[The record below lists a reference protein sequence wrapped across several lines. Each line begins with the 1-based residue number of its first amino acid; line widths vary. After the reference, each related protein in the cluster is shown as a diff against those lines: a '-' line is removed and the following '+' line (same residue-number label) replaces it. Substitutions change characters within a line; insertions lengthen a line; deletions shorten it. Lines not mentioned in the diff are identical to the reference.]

1 MGLAASQARFLA
13 ITSRKANCEFRS
25 MEIAQDKLSVT
36 RELAEVS
43 QNYQNAL
50 NQTSLVWDFDGSGQD
65 LYNLSYGVLMT
76 PTMLN
81 NFTPYL
87 ITNRAGAVV
96 LNGQMAKAAAAISA
110 DGAPAVSSA
119 TGFAAFMDALGVAGV
134 IPESMVR
141 DIRSIT
147 DHHYK
152 YKDAAGNDI
161 SLLNPT
167 PQEIADTGAYLDGA
181 YTNGYNK
188 GAGYGAEPLNKN
200 GACASNVLGLA
211 YKIEEANLGV
221 ITDYLTNCDAI
232 YVNGTKASDITKSK
246 LTLDQILTNEVIA
259 VQTYEDGHHALNDT
273 YKFVDRNGDKD
284 FDDVGEKETVG
295 LMNGLG
301 LGPDDTAGLYGALV
315 GAFKE
320 LLVTDA
326 VTAAAFNA
334 ADIATRDQY
343 RCSKED
349 YKTLSGDQKS
359 ESSVISSLKST
370 SSEYNQLIFY
380 ENEGGKYNSGIGVN
394 LTHMLGY
401 LLTQFENCLNGYD
414 TYFAGPTYSG
424 SSFVTDDMGYGFVM
438 KDKEAVTSEVVLKAD
453 FYMQLYNNICASGW
467 TESDKIDID
476 SEYLEQMLKNG
487 NYFISSLN
495 QDGYFYQGRYNEA
508 DCVVE
513 VKDQD
518 AIAQAEAEFT
528 TLKAKLTYKEDK
540 LDLEMKNLDA
550 EISAL
555 TTEYDSVKGLIS
567 KNVEK
572 IFQMFQ

>member
-36 RELAEVS
+36 RELAKVS
-43 QNYQNAL
+43 ENYQNAL
-50 NQTSLVWDFDGSGQD
+50 NQTSLVWDYDGSGQD
-65 LYNLSYGVLMT
+65 IYNLSYGVLMT

-110 DGAPAVSSA
+110 DGAPVASSV

-134 IPESMVR
+134 VPESMVR
-141 DIRSIT
+141 DIRLVT
-147 DHHYK
+147 DYHYAYDGPDNK
-152 YKDAAGNDI
+152 KVQIEKTN
-161 SLLNPT
+161 LT
-167 PQEIADTGAYLDGA
+167 PEEIATYGAYLDGA
-181 YTNGYNK
+181 YANGYNK

-211 YKIEEANLGV
+211 YKLEEANLGV
-221 ITDYLTNCDAI
+221 ITDYLTRCDEI
-232 YVNGTKASDITKSK
+232 YINGTKASATTKSK

-259 VQTYEDGHHALNDT
+259 IQTYEDGKHTLGT
-273 YKFVDRNGDKD
+273 SYTKD
-284 FDDVGEKETVG
+284 GVTETVG
-295 LMNGLG
+295 QMNGLG
-301 LGPDDTAGLYGALV
+301 LGQQDTGGLYGALV
-315 GAFKE
+315 GALKE

-343 RCSKED
+343 RCAEKD
-349 YKTLSGDQKS
+349 YKTLSGKRES
-359 ESSVISSLKST
+359 ESNVISSLKST
-370 SSEYNQLIFY
+370 SSEYNQVIFY
-380 ENEGGKYNSGIGVN
+380 QNEKDKFNSGVAVN

-438 KDKEAVTSEVVLKAD
+438 KDENAVTSEVLLKAD
-453 FYMQLYNNICASGW
+453 FYMQLYNNICATGW
-467 TESDKIDID
+467 TQNDKIDID
-476 SEYLEQMLKNG
+476 QEYLEQMLKNG
-487 NYFISSLN
+487 NFFISSLS
-495 QDGYFYQGRYNEA
+495 QDGYFYQGRYNET

-513 VKDQD
+513 VKDHD

-540 LDLEMKNLDA
+540 LDIEMKNLDA
-550 EISAL
+550 EISSL
-555 TTEYDSVKGLIS
+555 TTEYDSVKNLIS